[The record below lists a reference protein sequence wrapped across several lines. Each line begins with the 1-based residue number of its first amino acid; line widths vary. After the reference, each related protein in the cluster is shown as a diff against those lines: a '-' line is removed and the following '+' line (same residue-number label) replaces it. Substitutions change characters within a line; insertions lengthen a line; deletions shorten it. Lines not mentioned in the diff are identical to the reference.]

1 MIDVPLI
8 IAQGHPT
15 KRHLTSAYGLWWIT
29 VAIGIVL
36 LLAVIGIMATRRGRQ
51 RANAG
56 TPRKRRRPIPDA
68 WAEAGR
74 RVEPIRM
81 DEPEPPTAP
90 EP

>member
-1 MIDVPLI
+1 VTFVATVTVDSTPKKDLLRKAFGMWQWSAAVGLVLI
-8 IAQGHPT
+8 I
-15 KRHLTSAYGLWWIT
+15 GLWL
-29 VAIGIVL
+29 L
-36 LLAVIGIMATRRGRQ
+36 LLARRTRRRTQ
-51 RANAG
+51 RE
-56 TPRKRRRPIPDA
+56 PVRRRRRPIPDA